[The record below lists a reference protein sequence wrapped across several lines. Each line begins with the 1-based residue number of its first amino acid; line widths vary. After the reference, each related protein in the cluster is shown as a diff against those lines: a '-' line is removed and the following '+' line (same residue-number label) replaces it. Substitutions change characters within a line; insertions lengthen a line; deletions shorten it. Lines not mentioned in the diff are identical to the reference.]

1 MDTMPQLTATEFAT
15 RESVIRAFVQRHA
28 DWIAHKLGCRIDETV
43 LLELDFPIVQ
53 LASIQVLSEVP
64 LLRFQTTVMQK
75 LKKLAES
82 VELPPTFSR
91 HFESTQL

>member
-1 MDTMPQLTATEFAT
+1 MDTLPQPTATELAT

-53 LASIQVLSEVP
+53 LASVQVLSEVP
-64 LLRFQTTVMQK
+64 LLPFQTTVMKK
-75 LKKLAES
+75 LKRLAEIAA
-82 VELPPTFSR
+82 R
-91 HFESTQL
+91 C